1 MPNLRLIY
9 DNAVDRATS
18 IIADKTASGF
28 SVESLK
34 NDYKGK
40 VHRSTDK
47 SVKYTITWTGA
58 EPEVVGAVVLPAT
71 NLTAS
76 ATIRI
81 RCYQNAN
88 ATTANTAI
96 YDSGVVYACPG
107 SNIEDWD
114 WNLPINANA
123 FAFGGL
129 SKTAVWIDNT
139 PGIPGDNNQ
148 SQIACR
154 TLIVEL
160 NDPLNTATAI
170 DCARIVAGA
179 YWEPSFNVK
188 KDSLNLTITD
198 TSTTSR
204 NNNGDLLSDRG
215 IIHDH
220 LTFDFS
226 LLNNADK
233 ENLTK
238 LLRNVGARKN
248 IVVSIFP
255 EENSVREQ
263 DYIIY
268 GKRSNSAIGQMFNKF
283 YSHSVEITGW

>member
-18 IIADKTASGF
+18 ITASTQVAGF
-28 SVESLK
+28 PVSNVQ

-40 VHRSTDK
+40 VHRSTGT
-47 SVKYTITWTGA
+47 SVTYTIQWDTA
-58 EPEVVGAVVLPAT
+58 EPEVIGGIVLPAT
-71 NLTAS
+71 NLQAQ
-76 ATIRI
+76 ATIRV
-81 RCYQNAN
+81 RCYS
-88 ATTANTAI
+88 AI
-96 YDSGVVYACPG
+96 QGGGTLMYDSTTVYACPG
-107 SNIEDWD
+107 SLLEDWD

-129 SKTAVWIDNT
+129 SKTAIWVNTT
-139 PGIPGDNNQ
+139 PGDTA
-148 SQIACR
+148 SQVACKSIIIDLVD
-154 TLIVEL
+154 TTNPIGY
-160 NDPLNTATAI
+160 I
-170 DCARIVAGA
+170 DCARIISGA
-179 YWEPSFNVK
+179 YWEPTYNVK
-188 KDSLNLTITD
+188 RDTLNLTITD

-204 NNNGDLLSDRG
+204 NNSGDLLSDRG

-226 LLNNADK
+226 LLDNADK
-233 ENLTK
+233 ENLTR

-248 IVVSIFP
+248 IVVSVFP

-268 GKRSNSAIGQMFNKF
+268 GKRSNSAIGQMFDKF
-283 YSHSVEITGW
+283 YSHSVEMIGW